1 MRPAHPRQLG
11 AMVER
16 DMRRWLERAVIGL
29 NLCPFAKAV
38 YIREQIHFAISWAMS
53 PQALLRDLVQEMHD
67 LVGLDPAVRDTT
79 LLMAPSCLAEFLD
92 FNDYLGTADQA
103 LRDLHLDG
111 SIQIA
116 SFHPD
121 FQFANTSADD
131 ITNFTNRAPYP
142 TLHLL
147 RESSVGRAVEAFP
160 QAESIF
166 ERNVQTMERLGVAGW
181 SALGLGRS
189 VALPE
194 GGGQN
199 GTARGKMAP

>member
-1 MRPAHPRQLG
+1 
-11 AMVER
+11 
-16 DMRRWLERAVIGL
+16 
-29 NLCPFAKAV
+29 
-38 YIREQIHFAISWAMS
+38 MS

-92 FNDYLGTADQA
+92 FNDFLGTADQA

-147 RESSVGRAVEAFP
+147 RESSVGRALEAFP

-166 ERNVQTMERLGVAGW
+166 ERNVQTMERLGVAGR